1 MKKLPIACAT
11 AAAMLL
17 SCTALTAYAASDE
30 QPHALS
36 DGNQQMQQE
45 AESNDSEG
53 MDAENSDYLQGED
66 LETFFEKA
74 TANNI
79 AVIEGAKV
87 ALKEGS
93 PDIRVFAQTV
103 LDDHT
108 ALNEQLTAL
117 AKRLDIEVS
126 TDASLVDQGK
136 QWILE
141 RRDGE
146 SFDVAYLNSQITE
159 HQRSIELFKSAQQSR
174 DQEVSALAEK
184 ALSGLEAHLDM
195 AKKLSRERADAE

>member
-146 SFDVAYLNSQITE
+146 SFDAAYLNSQITE